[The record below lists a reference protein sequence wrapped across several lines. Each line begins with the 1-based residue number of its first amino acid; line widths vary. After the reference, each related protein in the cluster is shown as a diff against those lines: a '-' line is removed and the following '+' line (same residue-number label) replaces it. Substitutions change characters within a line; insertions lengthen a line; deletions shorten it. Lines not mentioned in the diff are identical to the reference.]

1 MDVSGHGSYEWTI
14 NIPNDTLAKTNK
26 YCVAFA
32 EKEYSYSYDG
42 YNIFSSGF
50 LIRNRPTPTPT
61 PEAASSSG
69 LQTGAKV
76 GIGVGVGVGGLAVFS
91 ALGFL
96 LLRRRR
102 QPQASSQAM
111 AASPQGAGSGSDQA
125 LGKGYYQE
133 QVPDHGDYQ
142 GQMWNKGYYSAGPE
156 PQELYVPST
165 DGLSEAPSTSTPPVE
180 LPSAPREK

>member
-1 MDVSGHGSYEWTI
+1 MDVSGQGSYEWTI
-14 NIPNDTLAKTNK
+14 NVPNDTLAKTNK

-32 EKEYSYSYDG
+32 GKEYSYTYDG
-42 YNIFSSGF
+42 YNIFSPGF

-102 QPQASSQAM
+102 QYQASSQAI
-111 AASPQGAGSGSDQA
+111 AASPGSEQA
-125 LGKGYYQE
+125 QGKGYYQE

-156 PQELYVPST
+156 PQELYVPLT
-165 DGLSEAPSTSTPPVE
+165 DSLSEAPSTSTPPVE
-180 LPSAPREK
+180 LPSVPREK